1 MNIHMNE
8 LHVVGDTFAH
18 YFKDSNANLKMKI
31 VKEIFFGVCSLA
43 CNTSKVQRCAGA
55 QGLRLE

>member
-1 MNIHMNE
+1 MNE

-18 YFKDSNANLKMKI
+18 YFKVSNANLKMKI
-31 VKEIFFGVCSLA
+31 VKEIVFGVCSLA
-43 CNTSKVQRCAGA
+43 CNTSRVQGCAGT